1 MKIFLREE
9 HMLKNIFKKSKF
21 KLILVISIG
30 MLLVV
35 GLVSS
40 LLFAE
45 AKKEEEPIRIL
56 GTVAFSGAAGN
67 IGPAYDRAMKLAVEE
82 INAAGIEG
90 FSMIEY
96 KVIDTETKPSVLKRK
111 LSREVGAWKPDV
123 MGGCALETTISP
135 VCVEAP
141 KYKIPA
147 FVGGHLSMSKYMP
160 PGEVPV
166 TKWVVYY
173 GYADYF
179 AGQLA
184 GRFFEEMG
192 AKKVGI
198 IAGDYDWGYSNGMGL
213 KAYWEK
219 NGKPFEISPVIYT
232 PLDKTDYTTEMM
244 IVKAE
249 RPDAIFCPYTGAG
262 WFSVA
267 TQLRDAGAMPRIMLY
282 GTTYSNMGG
291 AKITGAYGAENIYTL
306 ADHDPASDAWKE
318 FVKRW
323 KAKYG
328 EKAYPEAYTN
338 NYYQVIYWIK
348 EVYEKAQTKDS
359 EVIIDLMQK
368 TSFQNVCISPM
379 GPLDGSGNNW
389 GAKAAIVQFV
399 PGASDLDPSFGLHPE
414 MVRVYETPK
423 ITMHEILGE
432 LEGYKKL
439 ESDETYPRLK

>member
-1 MKIFLREE
+1 MLMSRSRNRLKMFLIICVSV
-9 HMLKNIFKKSKF
+9 LLGIAFSA
-21 KLILVISIG
+21 G
-30 MLLVV
+30 LLV
-35 GLVSS
+35 
-40 LLFAE
+40 AE
-45 AKKEEEPIRIL
+45 AEEEEEPIRIL

-67 IGPAYDRAMKLAVEE
+67 IGPAYDRAMKLAVDE
-82 INAAGIEG
+82 INAAGIMG
-90 FSMIEY
+90 FSGIEY
-96 KVIDTETKPSVLKRK
+96 KVIDTETNPSVLQRK
-111 LSREVGAWKPDV
+111 LKREVGTWKPDV

-184 GRFFEEMG
+184 GKFFEEMG

-213 KAYWEK
+213 KAYWEQ
-219 NGKPFEISPVIYT
+219 NGKPFEISTVIYT
-232 PLDKTDYTTEMM
+232 PLDKTDYTTEAL
-244 IVKAE
+244 IVKKE
-249 RPDAIFCPYTGAG
+249 QPDAIFCPYTGAG

-267 TQLRDAGAMPRIMLY
+267 KQLRDAGAMPRILLY

-291 AKITGAYGAENIYTL
+291 AKITGEYGAENVYTL
-306 ADHDPASDAWKE
+306 ADHDPTSQEWKDY
-318 FVKRW
+318 VKRW
-323 KAKYG
+323 KEKYG

-338 NYYQVIYWIK
+338 NYYQVVYWIK
-348 EVYEKAQTKDS
+348 EVYEKAQTKDP
-359 EVIIDLMQK
+359 EVIVDMMQK

-379 GPLDGSGNNW
+379 GPLDGLGNNS
-389 GAKAAIVQFV
+389 GAKGAIIKFV

-414 MVRVYETPK
+414 LVKVYQTPNM
-423 ITMHEILGE
+423 TMTEILDE
-432 LEGYKKL
+432 LKGFEKL
-439 ESDETYPRLK
+439 ETGQSYPMQ

>member
-1 MKIFLREE
+1 MMKR
-9 HMLKNIFKKSKF
+9 KGC
-21 KLILVISIG
+21 KLFIYACVAALLVIGLSAG
-30 MLLVV
+30 M
-35 GLVSS
+35 
-40 LLFAE
+40 LFAE
-45 AKKEEEPIRIL
+45 SEEEEEPIRIL

-82 INAAGIEG
+82 INAAGIDG

-96 KVIDTETKPSVLKRK
+96 KVIDTETKPSVLQRK
-111 LSREVGAWKPDV
+111 LKREVGTWEPDV

-166 TKWVVYY
+166 SKWILYY

-184 GRFFEEMG
+184 GKFFEDMG

-244 IVKAE
+244 IVKEAK
-249 RPDAIFCPYTGAG
+249 PDAIFCPYTGAG

-267 TQLRDAGAMPRIMLY
+267 KQLRDAGAMPRIMLY

-306 ADHDPASDAWKE
+306 ADHDPTSQEWKD

-348 EVYEKAQTKDS
+348 EVYEKAQTKDPD
-359 EVIIDLMQK
+359 VIIELMQK

-379 GPLDGSGNNW
+379 GPLDGYGNNS
-389 GAKAAIVQFV
+389 GAKGAIIKFV
-399 PGASDLDPSFGLHPE
+399 PGAGDLDPSFGLHPE
-414 MVRVYETPK
+414 LVEVYQTPK
-423 ITMHEILGE
+423 MTMVEILDE
-432 LEGYKKL
+432 LKGYKKL
-439 ESDETYPRLK
+439 ESNESYPAMK

>member
-1 MKIFLREE
+1 MFRRRKLFIYACITVFLA
-9 HMLKNIFKKSKF
+9 L
-21 KLILVISIG
+21 
-30 MLLVV
+30 
-35 GLVSS
+35 GLTAGA
-40 LLFAE
+40 LFAE
-45 AKKEEEPIRIL
+45 EKKKEEEPIRIL

-82 INAAGIEG
+82 INAAGIDG
-90 FSMIEY
+90 FSMMDY
-96 KVIDTETKPSVLKRK
+96 KVIDTETKPSVLQRK
-111 LSREVGAWKPDV
+111 LAREVATWKPDV

-135 VCVEAP
+135 ICVEAP

-249 RPDAIFCPYTGAG
+249 KPDAIFCPYTGAG

-267 TQLRDAGAMPRIMLY
+267 KQLRDAGAMPRVMLY

-291 AKITGAYGAENIYTL
+291 AKITGEYGAENIYTL
-306 ADHDPASDAWKE
+306 ADHDPTSNAWKD

-348 EVYEKAQTKDS
+348 KVYETAQTKDPD
-359 EVIIDLMQK
+359 VIIDTMQK

-379 GPLDGSGNNW
+379 GPLDGFGNNW
-389 GAKAAIVQFV
+389 GAKAAIIQFV
-399 PGASDLDPSFGLHPE
+399 PGAGDLDPSFGLHPE
-414 MVRVYETPK
+414 LVRVYETPK
-423 ITMHEILGE
+423 MTMHDILGE
-432 LEGYKKL
+432 LKGYKKL
-439 ESDETYPRLK
+439 EADEEYPMMK

>member
-1 MKIFLREE
+1 
-9 HMLKNIFKKSKF
+9 MLKKVFEKLGLKK
-21 KLILVISIG
+21 IIIVGIG
-30 MLLVV
+30 VLLAV

-40 LLFAE
+40 ILIAE
-45 AKKEEEPIRIL
+45 PKEEEEPIRIL
-56 GTVAFSGAAGN
+56 GTIAFSGAAGN
-67 IGPAYDRAMKLAVEE
+67 IGPAYDRAIKLAVEE

-90 FSMIEY
+90 FSGIEY
-96 KVIDTETKPSVLKRK
+96 KVIDTETKPSVLQRK
-111 LSREVGAWKPDV
+111 LKREVGTWKPDV

-147 FVGGHLSMSKYMP
+147 FVGGHLSMSKYLP

-166 TKWVVYY
+166 SKWVVYY

-184 GRFFEEMG
+184 GQFFEEMG
-192 AKKVGI
+192 AKKVGL

-213 KAYWEK
+213 KAYWEQ
-219 NGKPFEISPVIYT
+219 NGHPFEISTVIYT
-232 PLDKTDYTTEMM
+232 PLDKTDYTTEML
-244 IVKAE
+244 IVKE
-249 RPDAIFCPYTGAG
+249 EKPDAIFCPYTGAG

-267 TQLRDAGAMPRIMLY
+267 KQLRDAGAMPEFMLY

-291 AKITGAYGAENIYTL
+291 AKITGEYGAENIYTL
-306 ADHDPASDAWKE
+306 ADHDPTSDAWKD

-348 EVYEKAQTKDS
+348 EVYEKAQTKDPD
-359 EVIIDLMQK
+359 VIIDLMQK

-379 GPLDGSGNNW
+379 GPLDGFGNNT
-389 GAKAAIVQFV
+389 GAKAAIIKFV
-399 PGASDLDPSFGLHPE
+399 PGSSDLDPSFGLHPE
-414 MVRVYETPK
+414 MVKIYQTPK
-423 ITMHEILGE
+423 MTMQEILGE
-432 LEGYKKL
+432 LKGFKKL
-439 ESDETYPRLK
+439 ESAEKYPAAR

>member
-1 MKIFLREE
+1 
-9 HMLKNIFKKSKF
+9 MLKKIFKKSTL

-35 GLVSS
+35 GLLSS

-82 INAAGIEG
+82 INAAGIKG
-90 FSMIEY
+90 FSGIEY
-96 KVIDTETKPSVLKRK
+96 KVIDTETKPSVLQRK
-111 LSREVGAWKPDV
+111 LSREVATWKPDV
-123 MGGCALETTISP
+123 MGGAALETTISP
-135 VCVEAP
+135 ICVEAP

-166 TKWVVYY
+166 SKWVVYY
-173 GYADYF
+173 GYADFF

-213 KAYWEK
+213 KRYWETH
-219 NGKPFEISPVIYT
+219 GQPFEISPVIYT
-232 PLDKTDYTTEMM
+232 PLDKTDYTTEML
-244 IVKAE
+244 IVKKE
-249 RPDAIFCPYTGAG
+249 QPDGIFCPYTGAG

-267 TQLRDAGAMPRIMLY
+267 KQLRDAGAMPRIMLY

-291 AKITGAYGAENIYTL
+291 AKITGEYGAENIYTL
-306 ADHDPASDAWKE
+306 ADHDPTSDAWKD

-348 EVYEKAQTKDS
+348 EVYEKAQTKDP

-368 TSFQNVCISPM
+368 TSFQNVCISSM
-379 GPLDGSGNNW
+379 GPLDGFGNNW
-389 GAKAAIVQFV
+389 GAKGAIVQFA
-399 PGASDLDPSFGLHPE
+399 PGSSELDPSFGLHE
-414 MVRVYETPK
+414 ELVRVYETPK
-423 ITMHEILGE
+423 MTMHEILDE
-432 LEGYKKL
+432 LKGYTKL
-439 ESDETYPRLK
+439 EPSEKYPRAK

>member
-1 MKIFLREE
+1 
-9 HMLKNIFKKSKF
+9 MLKKVFEKLGLKK
-21 KLILVISIG
+21 IIIVGIG
-30 MLLVV
+30 VLLAV

-40 LLFAE
+40 ILIAE
-45 AKKEEEPIRIL
+45 PKEEEEPIRIL
-56 GTVAFSGAAGN
+56 GTIAFSGAAGN
-67 IGPAYDRAMKLAVEE
+67 IGPAYDRAIKLAVEE

-90 FSMIEY
+90 FSGIEY
-96 KVIDTETKPSVLKRK
+96 KVIDTETKPSVLQRK
-111 LSREVGAWKPDV
+111 LKREVGTWKPDV

-147 FVGGHLSMSKYMP
+147 FVGGHLSMSKYLP

-166 TKWVVYY
+166 SKWVVYY

-184 GRFFEEMG
+184 GQFFEEMG
-192 AKKVGI
+192 AKKVGLI
-198 IAGDYDWGYSNGMGL
+198 TGDYDWGYSNGMGL
-213 KAYWEK
+213 KAYWEQH
-219 NGKPFEISPVIYT
+219 GHPFEISPVIYT
-232 PLDKTDYTTEMM
+232 PLDKTDYTTEML
-244 IVKAE
+244 IVKE
-249 RPDAIFCPYTGAG
+249 EKPDAIFCPYTGAG

-267 TQLRDAGAMPRIMLY
+267 KQLRDAGAMPEFMLY

-291 AKITGAYGAENIYTL
+291 AKITGEYGAENIYTL
-306 ADHDPASDAWKE
+306 ADHDPTSDAWKD

-348 EVYEKAQTKDS
+348 EVYEKAQTKDPD
-359 EVIIDLMQK
+359 VIIDLMQK

-379 GPLDGSGNNW
+379 GPLDGFGNNT
-389 GAKAAIVQFV
+389 GAKAAIIKFV
-399 PGASDLDPSFGLHPE
+399 PGSSDLDPSFGLHPE
-414 MVRVYETPK
+414 MVKIYQTPSM
-423 ITMHEILGE
+423 TMQEILGE
-432 LEGYKKL
+432 LKGFKKL
-439 ESDETYPRLK
+439 ESAEKYPAAR